1 MLRIEKNELFEWF
14 NISNFIRYIIVMKI
28 ICYQWNF
35 FLWQSSIWPFKNIVS
50 KISSAA
56 SAAVIALLSGCYLS
70 TNTFQQQQQKKLKNT
85 FISISSIITIKH
97 SPKKNHLPNVSWL
110 KSIDHFFLFLS
121 MLPFSCFHIF
131 FWNFK
136 MFLLLKQ
143 KYFIHLSNHLYK
155 WPYKHFHTYFKSK
168 RPTD

>member
-1 MLRIEKNELFEWF
+1 MIQHFKLYSIHYCHENYLL
-14 NISNFIRYIIVMKI
+14 SMK
-28 ICYQWNF
+28 F

-110 KSIDHFFLFLS
+110 KSIDHFFLFFVYVAVFL
-121 MLPFSCFHIF
+121 FSHLFLKFQNVFVIETKIFHPSVESSI
-131 FWNFK
+131 
-136 MFLLLKQ
+136 
-143 KYFIHLSNHLYK
+143 
-155 WPYKHFHTYFKSK
+155 
-168 RPTD
+168 